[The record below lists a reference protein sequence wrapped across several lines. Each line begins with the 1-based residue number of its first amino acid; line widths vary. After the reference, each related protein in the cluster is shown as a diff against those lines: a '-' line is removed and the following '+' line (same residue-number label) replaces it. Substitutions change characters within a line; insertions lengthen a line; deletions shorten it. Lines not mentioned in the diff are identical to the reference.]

1 MHLPD
6 ITSCLY
12 HITTDTYFLHVLQF
26 DLLLQISFFGIALFA
41 DIIKN
46 LVTKLIFVRHTHEGG
61 EQVTDFQ
68 EVYNLY
74 FRDVYRYALSLCRNE
89 LVAEEITQETFY
101 KALDKLGSFDGKC
114 KVSVW
119 LCQIAKN
126 TYISMCRKD
135 KHLDPCADTT
145 LIPCVGSIEDRFCD
159 QETAFA
165 IHKVLHTLEE
175 PYKEVFSLRTF
186 GELSFKQIAELFG
199 RTETWARVTYH
210 RARLKIKEELK

>member
-1 MHLPD
+1 M
-6 ITSCLY
+6 
-12 HITTDTYFLHVLQF
+12 
-26 DLLLQISFFGIALFA
+26 
-41 DIIKN
+41 
-46 LVTKLIFVRHTHEGG
+46 
-61 EQVTDFQ
+61 TDFQ

-89 LVAEEITQETFY
+89 AVAEEITQETFY
-101 KALDKLGSFDGKC
+101 KALQKLDSFDGKC

-135 KHLDPCADTT
+135 KHLDTNADTA
-145 LIPCVGSIEDRFCD
+145 LLPDNRNIEDYFCNR
-159 QETAFA
+159 ETAFA
-165 IHKVLHTLEE
+165 IHRVLHTMEE

-199 RTETWARVTYH
+199 KTEAWARVTYH